1 MRLKK
6 KVVSSLVSIVTALSL
21 SYGIANADLI
31 LKKDGSKIY
40 NYYLSNED
48 VNSVTVK
55 NKKGEELCI
64 PKSEI
69 KDYVFTA
76 KDIDE
81 KTANLLE
88 ELKAMEDWGEEKLG
102 VPKSDNYLEYDES
115 FTTYHMLYYCKKL
128 ELPKTYFDLDAEY
141 FKSED
146 EALNRKAELEPK
158 GYDVYYRTAEAV
170 ANGSVIS
177 KEMIESELDRKLFV
191 IFHENSHDLTDLLI
205 DVDEACANI
214 AGFFGGLAYIEEKYG
229 KGSDEYKKYSKLIEK
244 VDKDDEIIIKYYDK
258 LEQLLNSN
266 LPEKEKLK
274 EKDKIFEDLADE
286 QSKLW
291 GRTIEKNNNPGI
303 ASDVTYSRFG
313 PLAKKVYEKAGSTK
327 EAIKVFKDLSDK
339 IKWIQYMYPEDE
351 TRDYCKKYLED
362 YLNS

>member
-21 SYGIANADLI
+21 SYGVANADLI
-31 LKKDGSKIY
+31 LKKDGSKVY
-40 NYYLSNED
+40 NYYYNSENLESITVSNGKEKID
-48 VNSVTVK
+48 V
-55 NKKGEELCI
+55 KK
-64 PKSEI
+64 SDI
-69 KDYVFTA
+69 KDYIYTKQDINEETA
-76 KDIDE
+76 L
-81 KTANLLE
+81 LLE
-88 ELKAMEDWGEEKLG
+88 ELKAMEDWGEAKLG

-128 ELPKTYFDLDAEY
+128 ELPNTYFDLDAEY

-146 EALNRKAELEPK
+146 EALNRKAELESQ

-214 AGFFGGLAYIEEKYG
+214 AGFFGGLEYIEEKYG
-229 KGSDEYKKYSKLIEK
+229 KSSGEYKKYSMLIEK
-244 VDKDDEIIIKYYDK
+244 VDKDDELIIKYYNK
-258 LEQLLNSN
+258 LEQLFNSN
-266 LPEKEKLK
+266 LSKEEKLEQK
-274 EKDKIFEDLADE
+274 EQLLEGLRTE
-286 QSKLW
+286 QSMLW
-291 GRTIEKNNNPGI
+291 GTLIEKNSIPGI
-303 ASDVTYSRFG
+303 VSDITYSRFG

-327 EAIKVFKDLSDK
+327 EAVKVFKELSDK
-339 IKWIQYMYPEDE
+339 IKWVKHMYNQDY